1 MNRLDHLP
9 VCCIVYRFMNIQRG
23 IDNYMS
29 LLRDL
34 LDEVNELLFENTDY
48 DSTLEW
54 KDKADTILI
63 QLLGNENTYVKEFS
77 SIEFSTTFI
86 EDGKEIVI
94 EDTYRLGLEDA
105 KSFLI
110 SLIDEL
116 ESEHSSTPG
125 LMDMESMFAEMNRY
139 VSVYVKDPRMKNSLH
154 QRITCLRD
162 GMISGDI
169 SEAEVKNHV
178 ENIGYLDIGLFER
191 IVPLLTWYY
200 IQRVGFKGASDN

>member
-1 MNRLDHLP
+1 MKIHS
-9 VCCIVYRFMNIQRG
+9 G
-23 IDNYMS
+23 IHNSMV

-34 LDEVNELLFENTDY
+34 LDEVNSLLMDHTEY
-48 DSTLEW
+48 ESTLNW
-54 KDKADTILI
+54 KDKADTLLI
-63 QLLGNENTYVKEFS
+63 QILGEDNAYVKEFC
-77 SIEFSTTFI
+77 SIEFSTTFV
-86 EDGKEIVI
+86 EDDKEIVI

-116 ESEHSSTPG
+116 ESEQSSTPG

-139 VSVYVKDPRMKNSLH
+139 VSVYVKDPRMKDSLH

-169 SEAEVKNHV
+169 SEAEVKTHV
-178 ENIGYLDIGLFER
+178 ENIGYLDTGLFER

-200 IQRVGFKGASDN
+200 IQRVGFKGASNN

>member
-1 MNRLDHLP
+1 M
-9 VCCIVYRFMNIQRG
+9 I
-23 IDNYMS
+23 
-29 LLRDL
+29 LLKDL
-34 LDEVNELLFENTDY
+34 LDEVNDLLFENTQY
-48 DSTLEW
+48 ESTLNW
-54 KDKADTILI
+54 KDKADTVLVQILGADN
-63 QLLGNENTYVKEFS
+63 LYVKEFCA
-77 SIEFSTTFI
+77 IEFSTTFI
-86 EDGKEIVI
+86 EDGNEVVI

-116 ESEHSSTPG
+116 ESEHSSSPG

-139 VSVYVKDPRMKNSLH
+139 VSVYVKDPRMKDRLQ
-154 QRITCLRD
+154 QRITCLRE

-169 SEAEVKNHV
+169 SEAEVKTHV

-200 IQRVGFKGASDN
+200 IQRVGFKGASNN

>member
-1 MNRLDHLP
+1 MNRLDHLT
-9 VCCIVYRFMNIQRG
+9 VCCILYRSMNIQSR
-23 IDNYMS
+23 IDNYMP
-29 LLRDL
+29 LLKDL
-34 LDEVNELLFENTDY
+34 LDEVNELLMENTEY
-48 DSTLEW
+48 EPTLEW
-54 KDKADTILI
+54 KDKADLLLI
-63 QLLGNENTYVKEFS
+63 RLLGEDNSYVKEFQA
-77 SIEFSTTFI
+77 IEFSTTFI

-139 VSVYVKDPRMKNSLH
+139 VSVYVKDPRTKDSLH

-169 SEAEVKNHV
+169 SEAEVKHHV

-200 IQRVGFKGASDN
+200 IQRVGFKGASNN

>member
-9 VCCIVYRFMNIQRG
+9 FCCVLYRDMNILRG
-23 IDNYMS
+23 IHNYMV
-29 LLRDL
+29 LLQDL
-34 LDEVNELLFENTDY
+34 LDEVTDLLTDNADY
-48 DSTLEW
+48 ESTLDW
-54 KDKADTILI
+54 KDKADSILI
-63 QLLGNENTYVKEFS
+63 QVLGEDHTYVKDFC
-77 SIEFSTTFI
+77 SIEFCTTFV
-86 EDGKEIVI
+86 EDCKEIVI

-116 ESEHSSTPG
+116 ESEHTSSPG
-125 LMDMESMFAEMNRY
+125 LMDMESMFAEMSRY
-139 VSVYVKDPRMKNSLH
+139 VSVYVEDQSMKNRLH
-154 QRITCLRD
+154 QRIHCLRD

-178 ENIGYLDIGLFER
+178 EHIGYLNTGLFER

-200 IQRVGFKGASDN
+200 IQRVGFKGASNN

>member
-9 VCCIVYRFMNIQRG
+9 FCCIVYRFMEIRRG

-29 LLRDL
+29 LLKNL
-34 LDEVNELLFENTDY
+34 LDEISDLLLEDPAYET
-48 DSTLEW
+48 TLDW
-54 KDKADTILI
+54 KDKADTLLI
-63 QLLGNENTYVKEFS
+63 QLLGEDNSYAKEFCA
-77 SIEFSTTFI
+77 IDFSTTFI

-94 EDTYRLGLEDA
+94 EDTYQLGLEDA

-139 VSVYVKDPRMKNSLH
+139 VSVYVKDPRRKDSLH
-154 QRITCLRD
+154 HRITCLRD

-169 SEAEVKNHV
+169 SQAEVKSHV
-178 ENIGYLDIGLFER
+178 ENIGYLDIGVFER
-191 IVPLLTWYY
+191 IVPLLTWFY
-200 IQRVGFKGASDN
+200 IHRMGFKGASDN

>member
-1 MNRLDHLP
+1 
-9 VCCIVYRFMNIQRG
+9 MNIQRG
-23 IDNYMS
+23 IDNFMS
-29 LLRDL
+29 LLKDL
-34 LDEVNELLFENTDY
+34 LDEVNELLMENTEY

-63 QLLGNENTYVKEFS
+63 QLLGEDNSYVQEFRD
-77 SIEFSTTFI
+77 IEFSTTFI
-86 EDGKEIVI
+86 EDGQEIVI

-116 ESEHSSTPG
+116 ESEHSSMPG

-139 VSVYVKDPRMKNSLH
+139 VSVYVKDPRTKDSLH
-154 QRITCLRD
+154 HRITCLRD

-169 SEAEVKNHV
+169 SEAEVKTHV
-178 ENIGYLDIGLFER
+178 ENISYLDIGLFER

-200 IQRVGFKGASDN
+200 IQRVGFKGASNN

>member
-1 MNRLDHLP
+1 MKIRS
-9 VCCIVYRFMNIQRG
+9 G
-23 IDNYMS
+23 IHNSMA
-29 LLRDL
+29 LLKDL
-34 LDEVNELLFENTDY
+34 LDEVNSLLMDNMEY
-48 DSTLEW
+48 ESTLTW
-54 KDKADTILI
+54 KDKADTLLI
-63 QLLGNENTYVKEFS
+63 QILGEDNAYVKEFC
-77 SIEFSTTFI
+77 SIEFSTTFV
-86 EDGKEIVI
+86 EDDKEIVI

-116 ESEHSSTPG
+116 ESEHSSAPG

-139 VSVYVKDPRMKNSLH
+139 VSVYVKDPRMKDSLH

-169 SEAEVKNHV
+169 SEAEVKTHV
-178 ENIGYLDIGLFER
+178 ENIGYLDTGLFER

-200 IQRVGFKGASDN
+200 IQRVGFKGASNN

>member
-1 MNRLDHLP
+1 MKIRS
-9 VCCIVYRFMNIQRG
+9 G
-23 IDNYMS
+23 IHNSMALLKDLLHEVNS
-29 LLRDL
+29 LLMDNM
-34 LDEVNELLFENTDY
+34 EHE
-48 DSTLEW
+48 STLNW
-54 KDKADTILI
+54 KDKADTLLI
-63 QLLGNENTYVKEFS
+63 QILGEDNAYVKEFC
-77 SIEFSTTFI
+77 SIEFSTTFV
-86 EDGKEIVI
+86 EDDKEIVI

-139 VSVYVKDPRMKNSLH
+139 VSVYVKDPRMKDNLH

-162 GMISGDI
+162 GMISGEI
-169 SEAEVKNHV
+169 SEAEVKTHV
-178 ENIGYLDIGLFER
+178 ENIGYLDTGLFER

-200 IQRVGFKGASDN
+200 IQRVGFKGASNN

>member
-9 VCCIVYRFMNIQRG
+9 FCCILYRSMNIQSR
-23 IDNYMS
+23 IDNYMP
-29 LLRDL
+29 LLKDL
-34 LDEVNELLFENTDY
+34 LDEVNELLMENTEY
-48 DSTLEW
+48 EPTLDW
-54 KDKADTILI
+54 KDKADLLLI
-63 QLLGNENTYVKEFS
+63 RLLGEDNSYVKEFQA
-77 SIEFSTTFI
+77 IEFSTTFI

-139 VSVYVKDPRMKNSLH
+139 VSVYVKDPRTKDSLH

-169 SEAEVKNHV
+169 SEAEVKTHV
-178 ENIGYLDIGLFER
+178 ENISYLDIGLFER

-200 IQRVGFKGASDN
+200 IQRVGFKGASNN